1 MSRRDQYTVSVSI
14 DGIPL
19 GVFDSQGGGKYG
31 SEDTKYKPG
40 GMVPEVSLG
49 GSKTTDNVTVGRLF
63 RLDRDLP
70 LVPTIKAKVGSGS
83 VTISKQSMDVNRNPY
98 GTPDVYTGILLSA
111 QFPEP
116 DSTANEA
123 AIMMLEVSVAGS

>member
-1 MSRRDQYTVSVSI
+1 MSRRDQYSITVSV
-14 DGIPL
+14 DGTPL
-19 GVFDSQGGGKYG
+19 GVFDSLAGGMYG

-49 GSKTTDNVTVGRLF
+49 GSRSTDNVTVGRLF

-70 LVPTIKAKVGSGS
+70 LVPMLKSKVGSGA
-83 VTISKQSMDVNRNPY
+83 VTVTKQSMDVNRNPY

-116 DSTANEA
+116 DSTSNDA
-123 AIMMLEVSVAGS
+123 AVMTLVVSTTGT